1 MAEKN
6 KQSKKANASS
16 KKKTG
21 KSNVIW
27 IVAGFAALCVL
38 IFAGIR
44 MIRSDKGTDAAESVP
59 TDIENSLVIEQAD
72 NAEAQAIAEESEK
85 HEDAVAG
92 FSDIAQAGKNED
104 KETEEPDQGGEDG
117 MEPGIEPGTFVPGSD
132 TYVTPEPDTDGS
144 ISSPSSAPTQPVGDV
159 TVTSIDPTPIPTI
172 DFPYAIPG
180 TDLTILQVS
189 PYSGYYLEDGSG
201 DRVSNVMT
209 IVLKNNGGDL
219 SFAGIGVSQ
228 GDRNLAFTA
237 SSIPAGSTVI
247 IQEQNRAAYMDGS
260 FYSATAT
267 TSPSD
272 GLTISSDVLAIE
284 DNGDNTFTVTNVSG
298 TSIGS
303 AVISYKSYLK
313 NEDVYVGGITYTIN
327 LTGLEPDTPIVVESS
342 HYVSG
347 YSVIVSAT
355 AA

>member
-6 KQSKKANASS
+6 NQNKKTNASI

-21 KSNVIW
+21 KSSAIW
-27 IVAGFAALCVL
+27 IAAGLLVLCVL
-38 IFAGIR
+38 VFAGIR
-44 MIRSDKGTDAAESVP
+44 MIRPDKGTEASDSVP
-59 TDIENSLVIEQAD
+59 TDIGDSLVIEQE
-72 NAEAQAIAEESEK
+72 NSAEAQAIADDSEK
-85 HEDAVAG
+85 HEGAVAG
-92 FSDIAQAGKNED
+92 FSDIAQAAKNED
-104 KETEEPDQGGEDG
+104 IENDEPKKEEESTDDS
-117 MEPGIEPGTFVPGSD
+117 GIEQGEIVGGGGGFGAPEASLDGIVP
-132 TYVTPEPDTDGS
+132 
-144 ISSPSSAPTQPVGDV
+144 SPSPKPA
-159 TVTSIDPTPIPTI
+159 TVTSIEPTPIPTI

-189 PYSGYYLEDGSG
+189 PYSGYFLEDGSG
-201 DRVSNVMT
+201 DRVSNIMT

-219 SFAGIGVSQ
+219 AYAGIGVSQ
-228 GDRNLAFTA
+228 GERNLAFTA

-267 TSPSD
+267 TSPSE

-284 DNGDNTFTVTNVSG
+284 DNGDNTFTVNNVSG
-298 TSIGS
+298 EIIGS
-303 AVISYKSYLK
+303 AVISYKSYLP

-327 LTGLEPDTPIVVESS
+327 LTGLEPDTPIIVESS

-347 YSVIVSAT
+347 SSVIVSAI
-355 AA
+355 AG